1 MAQNWDLKTALRWC
15 VSVGGITQTLC
26 FSMDEGKR
34 ANSLESFEGRQREE
48 GLVSSHGGISLQ
60 EIHIQAVTESGAES
74 ACWTLCRCCDV
85 RCWFS
90 HFHLLQLLQ
99 IGKRNTRHG
108 AVLCVLL
115 CLQGDL
121 SPGRDSMLLFKKQ
134 EYLGVVAPSM
144 PGLEFWFCVLERDR
158 MKVSSFHLSQR
169 FQRFQQAFDSPPASE
184 VCIEA
189 VDLRGSVFIQ
199 ILLEVNAQTVLFY
212 SRSGLLDSPCFLQ
225 SCRRKLHFPKGIH
238 STEQTL
244 RTGDFVRDC
253 VS

>member
-115 CLQGDL
+115 CLQ
-121 SPGRDSMLLFKKQ
+121 RRQ
-134 EYLGVVAPSM
+134 EGFHAPFQETGVFGSGHTPSM
-144 PGLEFWFCVLERDR
+144 PGLEFWFCVPERDR